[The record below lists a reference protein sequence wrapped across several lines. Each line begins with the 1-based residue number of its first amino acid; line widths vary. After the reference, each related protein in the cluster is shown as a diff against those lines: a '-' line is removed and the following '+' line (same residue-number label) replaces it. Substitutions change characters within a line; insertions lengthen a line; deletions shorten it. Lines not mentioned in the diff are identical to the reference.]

1 MGEKVG
7 RSGVLCEGREK
18 AVGLQEGVS
27 GSVVVIQ
34 YK

>member
-1 MGEKVG
+1 MGT
-7 RSGVLCEGREK
+7 SGVLSEGREK

-27 GSVVVIQ
+27 GGVVVIQ